1 MHWTDTHNS
10 RSAPTSF
17 SLAEISAEDLRIYT
31 GTYCFVGMK
40 SSCLVSISCVLLFQ
54 FFACFVLSSNV

>member
-17 SLAEISAEDLRIYT
+17 SLAEISAEDLRLEALGADGGGRGNMRAKGVST
-31 GTYCFVGMK
+31 RQLQVQALQ
-40 SSCLVSISCVLLFQ
+40 SS
-54 FFACFVLSSNV
+54 